1 MTLTNSREL
10 FGAAILSLDL
20 GYEDVGVL
28 LLEHLLEQLPG
39 HVAARCVLGQ
49 TYVALERW
57 ADAKEQF
64 LYPLSVDP
72 IHLSALAGMARVDLR
87 EAGASGESVYA
98 RKLCDLYPYTDESRE
113 LVGNPWDGSSPLS
126 SARVLTWSGRHEE
139 ALPYYETA
147 LASAEEEETWRG
159 ILELLYGQALWA
171 VGRIDKARPV
181 VEQLLQ
187 QQATWVRAL
196 LILADIALKHRD
208 DALGAALIHD
218 ATALDPSH
226 MVALGLAGQD
236 DRYAWMLEQAFE
248 LEGPSLEGLEKAPNV
263 LRHILAGEPL
273 FAPAIAGESRDDQGE
288 PAPQGGRQLSKG
300 SVEESSAVAA
310 CDVVEPAPSEEAAED
325 PAQDDEPKPR
335 SPVRVILTSRGRIIA
350 RYGEDGYRDL
360 DGRASEL
367 CEVTA
372 RCTGAEC
379 IKVQVDDE
387 ECVAEFGLSPVDPSD
402 ASQIAGLIRELDS
415 RLRTEEREIVSLL
428 ILGGDGIIPFHR
440 LANPADDEDPEVLS
454 DWPYTAEEEGS
465 LLSSFSVGRLPD
477 SEPANLQA
485 LVGLVEQ
492 AMVHHQVSSAG
503 GDGVSRSS
511 WLSPVRR
518 LLRSQRQRWSS
529 VGFSAEIWA
538 EASRSVF
545 EVIGDASKLK
555 VCPPLTDY
563 DFLTTY
569 ERLPM
574 LTYFNLHGFRGSP
587 YWYGHGGSESGTPL
601 VPIALTP
608 LSVSWASSEGAVVYS
623 EACYGADLGL
633 GYPEGSIALNLL
645 VGGAL
650 GFVGSTAMS
659 YGTLT
664 PPLSG
669 ADLLGMHFWEG
680 IVGGLPIGDALR
692 RARAAFIQA
701 VTEGQGYLDGEDQKA
716 LMSFV
721 LYGDPSLS
729 LQGAPRLPGM
739 EVELDVAC
747 PPLACCSRMM
757 DAESL
762 PLPKEVQ
769 HKVKRSLPFL
779 QEDGL
784 TAHPLILCRAPCSES
799 ECGTQTRSCHHNE
812 PHKVSTLVQAS
823 QQHIVKKGGEQ
834 QRHVVKVTVNGEGDV
849 VKVLVS
855 RGGTTTHGGSR

>member
-1 MTLTNSREL
+1 VTLTNSREL
-10 FGAAILSLDL
+10 FAEAKLSLDL
-20 GYEDVGVL
+20 GYEDLGVL
-28 LLEHLLEQLPG
+28 LLEYLLEQLPG
-39 HVAARCVLGQ
+39 HVAAHCVLGQ

-57 ADAKEQF
+57 ADAEEQF
-64 LYPLSVDP
+64 QYPLSVDP
-72 IHLSALAGMARVDLR
+72 IHLSALAGMARVDVER
-87 EAGASGESVYA
+87 AGSPQESAYA
-98 RKLCDLYPYTDESRE
+98 RRLCDLYPYADESRE
-113 LVGNPWDGSSPLS
+113 LLGDSWDGSSALS
-126 SARVLTWSGRHEE
+126 AARVLTRAGRHEE
-139 ALPYYETA
+139 ALPYYESA
-147 LASAEEEETWRG
+147 LASAPPEEEWRE
-159 ILELLYGQALWA
+159 ILGLLRGQARWMA
-171 VGRIDKARPV
+171 GHMENARPV
-181 VEQLLQ
+181 VEQLVQ
-187 QQATWVRAL
+187 QQATWIRPL
-196 LILADIALKHRD
+196 LILADIALQHRD
-208 DALGAALIHD
+208 DALGVALIHD

-226 MVALGLAGQD
+226 GVALELLARD
-236 DRYAWMLEQAFE
+236 DRYAWLLEQAFE
-248 LEGPSLEGLEKAPNV
+248 LEVPSLETLDGAPNV

-273 FAPAIAGESRDDQGE
+273 LAPAAAGKSTDGHREPISKQGR
-288 PAPQGGRQLSKG
+288 PSSKG
-300 SVEESSAVAA
+300 SVEEAPAA
-310 CDVVEPAPSEEAAED
+310 PASEVVELVPSEEALED
-325 PAQDDEPKPR
+325 RAPGVEPR
-335 SPVRVILTSRGRIIA
+335 AWSPVRVILTSRGRIIA

-360 DGRASEL
+360 DGRVSEL

-379 IKVQVDDE
+379 VKVHVDDTE
-387 ECVAEFGLSPVDPSD
+387 SLAEFGLSPVEPSD
-402 ASQIAGLIRELDS
+402 ASQIAQLIRELDS

-428 ILGGDGIIPFHR
+428 ILGGDGVIPFHR
-440 LANPADDEDPEVLS
+440 LANPADDEDQEVLS
-454 DWPYTAEEEGS
+454 DWPYTVDEEGS
-465 LLSSFSVGRLPD
+465 LLSRFSVGRLPD
-477 SEPANLQA
+477 SEPANLEA

-492 AMVHHQVSSAG
+492 AIMHHQVSSAG
-503 GDGVSRSS
+503 GDRVSRSS

-518 LLRSQRQRWSS
+518 LLRAQQQRWSS

-545 EVIGDASKLK
+545 EVIGDATKLK

-569 ERLPM
+569 ERLPT
-574 LTYFNLHGFRGSP
+574 LSYFNLHGFRGSP
-587 YWYGHGGSESGTPL
+587 YWYGHGGSEFGTPL

-633 GYPEGSIALNLL
+633 GCPEGSIALNLL
-645 VGGAL
+645 AGGAL

-659 YGTLT
+659 YGTLA

-669 ADLLGMHFWEG
+669 ADLLGVYLWEG

-692 RARAAFIQA
+692 RARAVFIQA
-701 VTEGQGYLDGEDQKA
+701 ATEGQGYLDGEDQKA

-739 EVELDVAC
+739 EMELDVAC

-769 HKVKRSLPFL
+769 QKVKRSLPFL

-784 TAHPLILCRAPCSES
+784 MAHPLILCRAACSES
-799 ECGTQTRSCHHNE
+799 TCGTQTCDSHGDE
-812 PHKVSTLVQAS
+812 PHEVSKLIQAS
-823 QQHIVKKGGEQ
+823 QQHVVSKGGDQ
-834 QRHVVKVTVNGEGDV
+834 QRQVVKVTVNGDGDV